1 MNIHP
6 KWAGGIFAFLYG
18 IIGLIISALFKV
30 EVFDHV
36 WFYII
41 GLILD
46 SIIYKIFADRYDGIE

>member
-6 KWAGGIFAFLYG
+6 KWAGGVFAFLYG
-18 IIGLIISALFKV
+18 IIGLLISAFLKV